1 MIIPE
6 YKAQLQTALKK
17 VQGTL
22 VRVEK
27 MVEAE
32 AYCPKTVQ
40 MISAA
45 EGLLRGAKLKILE
58 NHLQT
63 CGHKKMAAASAED
76 RAQFAKELVKILD
89 VSSRK

>member
-1 MIIPE
+1 
-6 YKAQLQTALKK
+6 
-17 VQGTL
+17 
-22 VRVEK
+22 
-27 MVEAE
+27 
-32 AYCPKTVQ
+32 

-63 CGHKKMAAASAED
+63 CGHKKMASASEED
-76 RAQFAKELVKILD
+76 RAEFAKELVKILD

>member
-6 YKAQLQTALKK
+6 YKKQLQTALKK
-17 VQGTL
+17 AQGTL
-22 VRVEK
+22 SKVDK
-27 MVEAE
+27 MVESE
-32 AYCPKTVQ
+32 EYCPKIVQ

-63 CGHKKMAAASAED
+63 CGHKKMASASEED
-76 RAQFAKELVKILD
+76 RAEFAKELVKILD